1 MPPTSDTAQVKIARV
16 RTFILSVELPDG
28 EVFAYS
34 QAWYR
39 ARRSLVV
46 EVETADGT
54 VGYGEAFGPPATNA
68 ALIDEVYAPL
78 LRGRDARD
86 RETLWLELYNAMRDH
101 GRKGTALESLSAVDI
116 ALWDLLGKHFGVPCH
131 RLAGRRF
138 RSEVAA
144 YATGFYRKRAAG
156 GLTGQAPLLVK
167 EALRYVA
174 DGFGALKV
182 KIGFGIAD
190 DVTVVRAVR
199 EAVGPEVRLMVD
211 ANHGYDRAAAREAAR
226 RLAPLNVDWFEEPL
240 VPEDQRGL
248 GRFRRE
254 SPIPIAAGEA
264 EFGRWGFAE
273 LLRHEAADIVQ
284 PDCCAAGGLSE
295 ALKIADLADAAHV
308 RCIPHVWGT
317 GIAVAAA
324 LQMLAMIAP
333 CPPGLTPREPLLE
346 LDRTYNPLREELNL
360 TPPEAGAG
368 MVFTI
373 PTAPGLGFEPDRRVL
388 DRYRVPE

>member
-1 MPPTSDTAQVKIARV
+1 M
-16 RTFILSVELPDG
+16 VEI
-28 EVFAYS
+28 
-34 QAWYR
+34 
-39 ARRSLVV
+39 
-46 EVETADGT
+46 ETADGT

-101 GRKGTALESLSAVDI
+101 GRKGTALEALSAVDI
-116 ALWDLLGKHFGVPCH
+116 ALWDLLGKHFGEPCH
-131 RLAGRRF
+131 RLAGRNYRA
-138 RSEVAA
+138 RVAA

-156 GLTGQAPLLVK
+156 SLTGQAPLLVK
-167 EALRYVA
+167 EALGYVA
-174 DGFGALKV
+174 AGFTALKV
-182 KIGFGIAD
+182 KIGFGVED
-190 DVTVVRAVR
+190 DVSVVRAVR
-199 EAVGPEVRLMVD
+199 AAVGPEVRLMVD
-211 ANHGYDRAAAREAAR
+211 ANHGYDRAAAREVAR
-226 RLAPLNVDWFEEPL
+226 RLEPLAIDWFEEPL

-254 SPIPIAAGEA
+254 SPIPVAAGEA

-273 LLRHEAADIVQ
+273 LLRRDAADIVQ
-284 PDCCAAGGLSE
+284 PDCCAAGGLTE

-317 GIAVAAA
+317 GLAVAAA

-333 CPPGLTPREPLLE
+333 CPPGLAPREPLLE
-346 LDRTYNPLREELNL
+346 LDRTWNPLREELNL
-360 TPPEAGAG
+360 TPPEVGPG

-373 PTAPGLGFEPDRRVL
+373 PAAPGLGFEPDRRVL
-388 DRYRVPE
+388 DRYRTRA

>member
-1 MPPTSDTAQVKIARV
+1 MRIARV
-16 RTFILSVELPDG
+16 RPFILSVELPDG

-39 ARRSLVV
+39 TRRSLVV
-46 EVETADGT
+46 EIETADGT

-68 ALIDEVYAPL
+68 ALIEEVYAPL

-101 GRKGTALESLSAVDI
+101 GRKGTALEALSAVDI

-131 RLAGRRF
+131 RLAGRNYRA
-138 RSEVAA
+138 RVAA

-156 GLTGQAPLLVK
+156 SLTGQAPLLVK
-167 EALRYVA
+167 EALGYVA
-174 DGFGALKV
+174 AGFTALKV
-182 KIGFGIAD
+182 KIGFGVED
-190 DVTVVRAVR
+190 DVSVVRAVR
-199 EAVGPEVRLMVD
+199 AAVGPEVRLMVD
-211 ANHGYDRAAAREAAR
+211 ANHGYDRAAAREVAR
-226 RLAPLNVDWFEEPL
+226 RLEPLAIDWFEEPL

-254 SPIPIAAGEA
+254 SPIPVAAGEA

-273 LLRHEAADIVQ
+273 LLRRDAADIVQ
-284 PDCCAAGGLSE
+284 PDCCAAGGLTE

-317 GIAVAAA
+317 GLAVAAA

-333 CPPGLTPREPLLE
+333 CPPGLAPREPLLE
-346 LDRTYNPLREELNL
+346 LDRTWNPLREELNL
-360 TPPEAGAG
+360 TPPEVGAG

-373 PTAPGLGFEPDRRVL
+373 PAAPGLGFEPDRRVL
-388 DRYRVPE
+388 DRYRTRA

>member
-1 MPPTSDTAQVKIARV
+1 MKIARV
-16 RTFILSVELPDG
+16 RPYVLSVELPDG

-68 ALIDEVYAPL
+68 ALIEEVYAPL

-101 GRKGTALESLSAVDI
+101 GRKGTAPEALSAVDI

-138 RSEVAA
+138 RSQVAA

-174 DGFGALKV
+174 AGFTALKV
-182 KIGFGIAD
+182 KIGFGIED

-211 ANHGYDRAAAREAAR
+211 ANHAYDRAAAREVAR
-226 RLAPLNVDWFEEPL
+226 RLAPLEIDWFEEPL

-254 SPIPIAAGEA
+254 SPIPVAAGEA

-273 LLRHEAADIVQ
+273 LLRHEAVDVVQ
-284 PDCCAAGGLSE
+284 PDCCAAGGLTE

-317 GIAVAAA
+317 GVAVAAA

-333 CPPGLTPREPLLE
+333 CPPGLAPREPLLE

-360 TPPEAGAG
+360 TPPEVGAG

-373 PTAPGLGFEPDRRVL
+373 PTASGLGFEPDRRVL
-388 DRYRVPE
+388 DRYRAPA